1 LSFLQGDYY
10 SYSNLNGSVEDVS
23 LLNVDRPFKLIY
35 KDFVTGPGLAED
47 TTSGAFGVN
56 HATGNGHV
64 SALWQLRSC
73 VWCACILWTFL
84 TTSCPC
90 VGEKP
95 LVDHCID
102 SWNI

>member
-1 LSFLQGDYY
+1 MTNMCLSLLQGDYY

-47 TTSGAFGVN
+47 TTSGAFGID

-64 SALWQLRSC
+64 SAAMPVAVC
-73 VWCACILWTFL
+73 KIICGV
-84 TTSCPC
+84 
-90 VGEKP
+90 
-95 LVDHCID
+95 
-102 SWNI
+102 